1 MKFTRSIFVTFLF
14 LIALAA
20 SAALLLSGSDAHV
33 INVTAKIEPP
43 LCDTRSIG
51 FWANNEGCSHGAGS
65 SDWDNEVQVLSSEY
79 SGVFTALSG
88 GDMCSALW
96 VPNCPS
102 GNTVEAKRC
111 RATAHTL
118 AVELNVASNRL
129 HRSAFLAG
137 ADNGDSAFN
146 RLHLFES
153 STVHEALISLES
165 VLADSSA
172 SRLQLQD
179 AATVAER
186 IYAFYESENPFHP
199 RCVFQPDDLPQC
211 RPVKGDVAIINEN
224 TATVINVVETS
235 ANSGGDSTNGGAG
248 GEGGTIETG
257 DAATETVVENN
268 VNTNITD
275 VGCGDC
281 QPCEPSCKSETVDET
296 EVEATGESMEP
307 APPEQTESNESSA
320 EPIPV
325 VVEQPVEASE
335 PVTEPLPPVDAE

>member
-20 SAALLLSGSDAHV
+20 SAALLLSGSEAHV

-111 RATAHTL
+111 RAMAHTL

-137 ADNGDSAFN
+137 ADNGESAFN

-179 AATVAER
+179 VATVAER
-186 IYAFYESENPFHP
+186 IYTFYESENPFHP
-199 RCVFQPDDLPQC
+199 RCVFDPGDLPQC
-211 RPVKGDVAIINEN
+211 RPVKGDVTIINEN
-224 TATVINVVETS
+224 TATVINVIETS
-235 ANSGGDSTNGGAG
+235 ADTD
-248 GEGGTIETG
+248 G
-257 DAATETVVENN
+257 DAERSQNPAVAETVVENE

-281 QPCEPSCKSETVDET
+281 QPCESSCESETVDET
-296 EVEATGESMEP
+296 EVEAAGESMEP
-307 APPEQTESNESSA
+307 APPAQMENSESSA

-325 VVEQPVEASE
+325 PEQPIGASE
-335 PVTEPLPPVDAE
+335 PVPESSLPVDGE